1 MLSGRIPVIRC
12 FRCLLHAT
20 DVTTPDMQRS
30 SGEITREITGERLH
44 RGIGHSLA
52 IDLPHEEFAA
62 QPMTLRHS
70 SAGSALTWIEQ
81 VYPLHRSASI
91 GARDEFRVFQQYSD
105 SQSHHDLPSFAPI
118 D

>member
-12 FRCLLHAT
+12 FGRLLHAT
-20 DVTTPDMQRS
+20 DVTTPNMQRS
-30 SGEITREITGERLH
+30 SGEITREITGGRLH

-52 IDLPHEEFAA
+52 IELPDEGFAA
-62 QPMTLRHS
+62 QRYDLRCY

-81 VYPLHRSASI
+81 VYPLHRSSSI
-91 GARDEFRVFQQYSD
+91 GVRDESGVFQQYSG
-105 SQSHHDLPSFAPI
+105 SQLHHDLPSFAPI